1 MELNFTLQ
9 FWRTTEIIMHLYFS
23 FFFSFFFSDLIP
35 QGLWNVESDGD
46 ESNGG
51 CILRVYVNVA
61 FSKKTMW
68 KGVPLCKYLFVLSCL
83 FVVWSFIILDNNR
96 SLKFTYWNLNY
107 FHIWGFLLPITYTL
121 LVHVG
126 RIIMTHSKMLY
137 NQELSYW
144 WAHVAVIM

>member
-1 MELNFTLQ
+1 MSEFFGTVFYSAVLENYWNYHAFIL
-9 FWRTTEIIMHLYFS
+9 
-23 FFFSFFFSDLIP
+23 FFFFDLIP

-68 KGVPLCKYLFVLSCL
+68 KGVPLQIFICFVLFVCGL
-83 FVVWSFIILDNNR
+83 WSFIMLDNNR
-96 SLKFTYWNLNY
+96 SLNFTYWNLNY

-126 RIIMTHSKMLY
+126 RIIMMHSKVLY
-137 NQELSYW
+137 NQEFSYW